1 MSIVHQET
9 KLDSC
14 MNYIKLM
21 SSSSA
26 ILLVDF
32 DNSIEPKAQIEIVT
46 QVVNRLSETNI
57 PVIGK

>member
-1 MSIVHQET
+1 
-9 KLDSC
+9 